1 MQTKER
7 KIMKKPWTEIILTYN
22 SLRFDHEVEFS
33 AQCICPVH
41 LPMCILN
48 RVIKKQVLQNS

>member
-22 SLRFDHEVEFS
+22 SLHFDHEVEFS
-33 AQCICPVH
+33 AQYYKDHVH
-41 LPMCILN
+41 LE
-48 RVIKKQVLQNS
+48 

>member
-33 AQCICPVH
+33 AQCYKDQVH
-41 LPMCILN
+41 LE
-48 RVIKKQVLQNS
+48 

>member
-22 SLRFDHEVEFS
+22 SLRFDHEVDS
-33 AQCICPVH
+33 
-41 LPMCILN
+41 LPSITKTMCILN

>member
-33 AQCICPVH
+33 AQYYN
-41 LPMCILN
+41 LKTMCILN